1 MSKSLTVLTTT
12 QVTDSPRL
20 DVAENI
26 ETVRLVEELARLV
39 GNNEV
44 DIAHL
49 SATREGRADDFFRA
63 GDTRP
68 SLQFFPY
75 CRVELASGFTR
86 HRASVVDDSRGQVRD
101 LDTDV
106 VHRV

>member
-1 MSKSLTVLTTT
+1 MSKALTVLTAT

-26 ETVRLVEELARLV
+26 ETVCLVEELSRLV
-39 GNNEV
+39 RNNEV
-44 DIAHL
+44 DVAHL
-49 SATREGRADDFFRA
+49 SATREGRADNFLRT
-63 GDTRP
+63 GNTRP
-68 SLQFFPY
+68 TLQFFPHG
-75 CRVELASGFTR
+75 CVELASGLTR
-86 HRASVVDDSRGQVRD
+86 HRASVVDDSRRQVRD

>member
-1 MSKSLTVLTTT
+1 MGKSLTVLTTT
-12 QVTDSPRL
+12 QVADSPRL

-44 DIAHL
+44 NVAHL
-49 SATREGRADDFFRA
+49 SATREGRADNFLRT
-63 GDTRP
+63 GNTRP
-68 SLQFFPY
+68 TLQFFPH

-86 HRASVVDDSRGQVRD
+86 HRASVVNDRRGQVRD
-101 LDTDV
+101 LNADV